1 MKRIVL
7 IGSALFEG
15 SFIRSQNNF
24 FVIRSEAHAQPDS
37 CACRELSLQDFIFQ
51 KSPNFGQAQAGKLF
65 RDFLDIVNVAAE
77 YLLAR
82 AKSTEKSMGSD
93 QIEMIG
99 FLCFEELMEILEDAL
114 AGADVFVGV

>member
-1 MKRIVL
+1 M
-7 IGSALFEG
+7 
-15 SFIRSQNNF
+15 
-24 FVIRSEAHAQPDS
+24 
-37 CACRELSLQDFIFQ
+37 
-51 KSPNFGQAQAGKLF
+51 F